1 MHTPITEGL
10 TSVILLQS
18 FTVFPEYFI
27 SISAIYVLIVIVIIT
42 YNVYGLLIHKALSEC
57 LALILLMACYLIF
70 NDYDVLVSNTLSFHH
85 SIINDYLTYVSKF
98 LICLFTR

>member
-1 MHTPITEGL
+1 MYTPINEGL

-27 SISAIYVLIVIVIIT
+27 SISALYVLIVVVIVT

-70 NDYDVLVSNTLSFHH
+70 NDYDVLFFS
-85 SIINDYLTYVSKF
+85 
-98 LICLFTR
+98 